1 MSDLDHDAEARD
13 TPLNARQYTAGS
25 EVRHRSA
32 GATRRALF
40 FALAS
45 IWGFIVG
52 VAGLLAVMSV
62 SGQRFDADAGVVAGL
77 FPALV
82 LAAAGSIVIAAAYRE
97 SKRRAR

>member
-1 MSDLDHDAEARD
+1 MSGLKNDGQPRD
-13 TPLNARQYTAGS
+13 TPLDARQYTAGS
-25 EVRHRSA
+25 AVPHRSSS
-32 GATRRALF
+32 ATRRALF

-62 SGQRFDADAGVVAGL
+62 AGQRLDADAGIIAGL

-82 LAAAGSIVIAAAYRE
+82 LATAGSIVIAAAYKE
-97 SKRRAR
+97 SKRRSR

>member
-1 MSDLDHDAEARD
+1 MSELDHDVEARD
-13 TPLNARQYTAGS
+13 TLLNARQYTAGS
-25 EVRHRSA
+25 EVRHRTA

-52 VAGLLAVMSV
+52 VGGLLAVMGV
-62 SGQRFDADAGVVAGL
+62 SGQRLDTNAGVVAGL